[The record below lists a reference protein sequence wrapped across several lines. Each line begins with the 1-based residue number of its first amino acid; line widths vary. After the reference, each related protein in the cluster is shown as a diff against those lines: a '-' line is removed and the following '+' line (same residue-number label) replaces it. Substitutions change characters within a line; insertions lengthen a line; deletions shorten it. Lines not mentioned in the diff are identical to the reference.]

1 MTSWGNFI
9 DHAPALLVAI
19 PLLAAFFTPLL
30 SKLGPRLRDGW
41 ILLMALVTEFMV
53 IAFAYHIYTEGAAVY
68 VFGGTSTT
76 ITLPAGTA
84 VPVRIIFNIDAM
96 SMFMV
101 FISGTLFL
109 LGVIY
114 SLSFIKD
121 ESGKDKYYTL
131 LFLMAVGMFG
141 LELTGDLF
149 NLFVFFEILSISSAA
164 LVAYR
169 IDRVESLE
177 AGLKYLILSVLAG
190 LFLLFTIG
198 IFYGQYAALNI
209 ATLAERLQYNTLDQ
223 VALVIM
229 IVVFAMKCGSV
240 PLHMW
245 KPDAYGEAPAPVSM
259 VLVAS
264 GLASLYALFR
274 VTFTLYGVT
283 LNTEVVGWVIIFLG
297 VVSMFVGITMA
308 LVQKDIKRFIAYCAI
323 SQTGYMLMAVGVGLA
338 TLHTAKDG
346 VTPELSGYGLTA
358 TTGGLFHLLNDAIII
373 GLLFLVAGAIFHR
386 TGTSDL
392 NKMGGLAHRM
402 PVTTAFFLIGGLAL
416 AGMPPF
422 NSFSSKLLIYESV
435 YNYNPLLTILAVA
448 LSMLTLG
455 AFVKIFH
462 GAFMG
467 LPLKKFREVR
477 EVPRAM
483 LLPMGVLVMLI
494 IGIGLFPGIVVE
506 RFVEPAVNALVDN
519 LEYIRRIRSGGA

>member
-101 FISGTLFL
+101 FISGT
-109 LGVIY
+109 
-114 SLSFIKD
+114 
-121 ESGKDKYYTL
+121 